1 MEWLVDSVFKMFT
14 YKAID
19 LSITKEDIEIISEQV
34 KSLADEHW
42 HFNSYRSCDILN
54 LYNAGGKTEAGF
66 NKQGEF
72 KWTKA
77 GELCPHLIKVY
88 DEKIKPIFTKEG
100 KIHILRTRKGNN
112 IPTHL
117 DCKEKEVPEFHQKFR
132 LALTGKLDSLY
143 FLDEDNNKIYVP
155 DTYNTYII
163 NGGHPHG
170 LEPADEKLT
179 LCIGSPWTG
188 EESYPN
194 EIYKM
199 NVLPPEL
206 KKEWIEW

>member
-19 LSITKEDIEIISEQV
+19 LNITKEDIEIISEQV
-34 KSLADEHW
+34 KSLTDEHW

-88 DEKIKPIFTKEG
+88 NEKIKPILTKEG
-100 KIHILRTRKGNN
+100 KIHILRTRKA
-112 IPTHL
+112 
-117 DCKEKEVPEFHQKFR
+117 C
-132 LALTGKLDSLY
+132 
-143 FLDEDNNKIYVP
+143 
-155 DTYNTYII
+155 YIFQI
-163 NGGHPHG
+163 
-170 LEPADEKLT
+170 DQQ
-179 LCIGSPWTG
+179 
-188 EESYPN
+188 
-194 EIYKM
+194 
-199 NVLPPEL
+199 
-206 KKEWIEW
+206 